1 MKEYSSERYSRKIS
15 GRETRE
21 GKDGKIADIMK
32 HDSAIYPIPF
42 TMHYFTFLI
51 ASLIISLEG

>member
-1 MKEYSSERYSRKIS
+1 MEEYSSERYSRKIS

-21 GKDGKIADIMK
+21 RKDGKISDIMRC
-32 HDSAIYPIPF
+32 DAAIFSLPF